1 LDNITAGFQDSTMN
15 IIAARPS
22 MGKTALALG
31 VAKHTDKTVGIMSL
45 ETSYRSIGQRLIIS
59 EAKVDGHKALRGKL
73 SASEIEEIQNASER
87 LMDKGIIVDDSTS
100 VTAENIR
107 IKAKSMSVQ
116 HGIDMLVVD
125 FLQLM
130 DGKGEN
136 ENQRVSSC
144 SRACKLLCKEL
155 DIPVII
161 LSQLSRSCEKRS
173 GFDKR
178 PQLSDLRDSGAIE
191 QDADVVISLFRPEY
205 YGLDE
210 YPDGMGKWAGKSTE
224 GIAELI
230 VNKQKDGPTGLVRQ
244 LFNKETM
251 TFSNLTATE
260 KIKSEAPF

>member
-1 LDNITAGFQDSTMN
+1 SIVSYALTRLLEIQEVEGGVTGIASGLELDNITAGVQDSTMN

-22 MGKTALALG
+22 LGKTALALNI
-31 VAKHTDKTVGIMSL
+31 AKHTDKTEGIMSL
-45 ETSYRSIGQRLIIS
+45 ETSYKSIGQRLIIS
-59 EAKVDGHKALRGKL
+59 EAKVDEHKALSCKL

-116 HGIDMLVVD
+116 HGIDMLIVD

-144 SRACKLLCKEL
+144 SRACKLICKEL

-161 LSQLSRSCEKRS
+161 RSKLSLSCKKRS
-173 GFDKR
+173 RYDKR
-178 PQLSDLRDSGAIE
+178 LQLSDLRAS
-191 QDADVVISLFRPEY
+191 
-205 YGLDE
+205 
-210 YPDGMGKWAGKSTE
+210 
-224 GIAELI
+224 
-230 VNKQKDGPTGLVRQ
+230 
-244 LFNKETM
+244 
-251 TFSNLTATE
+251 
-260 KIKSEAPF
+260 